1 MMEGEFG
8 GTNDQLFIRM
18 SICIHPGYHIVGGS
32 EGGYYPSVRV
42 VNPIAYQ
49 NISKEFHID
58 LKFPAFVIGIE
69 TSRGRD
75 SPPIYKSCFLLFM
88 Y

>member
-8 GTNDQLFIRM
+8 GTNELLFIRM
-18 SICIHPGYHIVGGS
+18 SICISLSYHIVGGS
-32 EGGYYPSVRV
+32 EGEYCLSVWV

-49 NISKEFHID
+49 NIGKEFHID
-58 LKFPAFVIGIE
+58 FKFPAFVIVIE
-69 TSRGRD
+69 TSRGGD
-75 SPPIYKSCFLLFM
+75 SPTISLVFLLFM